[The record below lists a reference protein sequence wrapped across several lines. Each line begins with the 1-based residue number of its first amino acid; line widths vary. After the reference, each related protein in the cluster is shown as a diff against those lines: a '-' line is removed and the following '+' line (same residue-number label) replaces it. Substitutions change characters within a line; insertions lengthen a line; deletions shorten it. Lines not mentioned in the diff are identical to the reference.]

1 MEKKALPVGI
11 ESFEEIRKDNYYYV
25 DKTGMIRDLLRRK
38 GKVNLFTRPR
48 RFGKSLNMSMLKTFF
63 ETGCEKELFDGLEIS
78 KEERL
83 CSQYMGKYPVISLS
97 LKGVNGSDY
106 ATARSLLCSAVGN
119 EALRFQFLLE
129 DDSLTEPEKQLY
141 MQIIRVDPSG
151 AGRFLMSD
159 SVLMESL
166 KTLSA
171 LLEKHFGQKVIVLID
186 EYDVPLSKADEQ
198 GYYEE
203 MTLLIR
209 NMFEQVLKT
218 NDSLFFA
225 VLTGCLRVARES
237 IFTGLNNFKI
247 LSVTTVR
254 FDEYFGFL
262 DREVQEMLQYYG
274 LEDKY
279 DAVRDWY
286 DGYRFGGV
294 DVYCPWDVIS
304 YCDEL
309 TDDPDIQPKDY
320 WSNTSG
326 NYIIQHFIEKMDD
339 GLAKGELEE
348 LISGGTVTKEI
359 HEELTYNRLYES
371 MDHIW
376 SILLMTGYL
385 TYWEKKEG
393 NAYCLAIP
401 NMEIRNIFVNQIMAM
416 FKSDIAGDGER
427 VGVFCDALESG
438 NAAEVEKL
446 LAEYLNKTVSVRDTF
461 ARKPVKENIYH
472 GLLLGILG
480 YKNGWYIKSNK
491 EAGDGYSDIFIR
503 TEEKDTGMILEV
515 KYAEAAQLDAAC
527 RKALK
532 QIGDRGYARA
542 LQDDGCRT
550 IYKCGIACCRK
561 WCRVLMEREE

>member
-25 DKTGMIRDLLRRK
+25 DKTGMIRDLLRRR

-63 ETGCEKELFDGLEIS
+63 ETGCEKGLFDGLEIS
-78 KEERL
+78 KEEGL
-83 CSQYMGKYPVISLS
+83 CSQYMGRYPVISLS

-225 VLTGCLRVARES
+225 VLTGCLRVAKES

-262 DREVQEMLQYYG
+262 DREVQEMLQYY
-274 LEDKY
+274 
-279 DAVRDWY
+279 
-286 DGYRFGGV
+286 
-294 DVYCPWDVIS
+294 
-304 YCDEL
+304 
-309 TDDPDIQPKDY
+309 
-320 WSNTSG
+320 
-326 NYIIQHFIEKMDD
+326 

-385 TYWEKKEG
+385 TYREKKDG
-393 NAYCLAIP
+393 NDYCLAIP

-427 VGVFCDALESG
+427 VGAFCDVLESG

-461 ARKPVKENIYH
+461 ARKPVKENFYH

-503 TEEKDTGMILEV
+503 TEEKNTGMILEV

-542 LQDDGCRT
+542 LKDDGCRT
-550 IYKCGIACCRK
+550 IYKYGIACCRK
-561 WCRVLMEREE
+561 WCRVLMERED

>member
-1 MEKKALPVGI
+1 
-11 ESFEEIRKDNYYYV
+11 
-25 DKTGMIRDLLRRK
+25 
-38 GKVNLFTRPR
+38 
-48 RFGKSLNMSMLKTFF
+48 
-63 ETGCEKELFDGLEIS
+63 
-78 KEERL
+78 
-83 CSQYMGKYPVISLS
+83 
-97 LKGVNGSDY
+97 
-106 ATARSLLCSAVGN
+106 
-119 EALRFQFLLE
+119 
-129 DDSLTEPEKQLY
+129 
-141 MQIIRVDPSG
+141 
-151 AGRFLMSD
+151 
-159 SVLMESL
+159 
-166 KTLSA
+166 
-171 LLEKHFGQKVIVLID
+171 
-186 EYDVPLSKADEQ
+186 
-198 GYYEE
+198 
-203 MTLLIR
+203 
-209 NMFEQVLKT
+209 MFEQVLKT

-274 LEDKY
+274 L
-279 DAVRDWY
+279 
-286 DGYRFGGV
+286 
-294 DVYCPWDVIS
+294 
-304 YCDEL
+304 
-309 TDDPDIQPKDY
+309 
-320 WSNTSG
+320 
-326 NYIIQHFIEKMDD
+326 
-339 GLAKGELEE
+339 AKGELEE

-385 TYWEKKEG
+385 TYREKKDG
-393 NAYCLAIP
+393 NDYCLAIP

-427 VGVFCDALESG
+427 VGAFCDALESG

-461 ARKPVKENIYH
+461 ARKPVKENFYH

>member
-25 DKTGMIRDLLRRK
+25 DKTGMIRDLLRRR

-78 KEERL
+78 KEEGL
-83 CSQYMGKYPVISLS
+83 CSQSMGRYPVISLS

-279 DAVRDWY
+279 AAVRDWY

-385 TYWEKKEG
+385 TYREKKDG
-393 NAYCLAIP
+393 NDYCLAIP

-427 VGVFCDALESG
+427 VGAFCDALESG

-461 ARKPVKENIYH
+461 ARKPVKENFYH

-480 YKNGWYIKSNK
+480 YKNSWYIKSNK

-503 TEEKDTGMILEV
+503 TEEKNTGMILEV

-527 RKALK
+527 RMALK
-532 QIGDRGYARA
+532 QIDDREYARA
-542 LQDDGCRT
+542 LREDGCRT
-550 IYKCGIACCRK
+550 IYKYGIACCRK

>member
-25 DKTGMIRDLLRRK
+25 DKTGMIRDLLRRR
-38 GKVNLFTRPR
+38 GKVNLFTHPR

-63 ETGCEKELFDGLEIS
+63 ETGCAKGLFDGLEIS
-78 KEERL
+78 KEEGL
-83 CSQYMGKYPVISLS
+83 CSQYMGRYPVISLS

-225 VLTGCLRVARES
+225 VLTGCLRVAKES

-279 DAVRDWY
+279 AAVRDWY

-385 TYWEKKEG
+385 TYREKKDG
-393 NAYCLAIP
+393 NDYCLAIP

-427 VGVFCDALESG
+427 VGAFCDALESG

-461 ARKPVKENIYH
+461 ARKPVKENFYH

-480 YKNGWYIKSNK
+480 YKNSWYIKSNK

-550 IYKCGIACCRK
+550 IYKYGIACCRK

>member
-25 DKTGMIRDLLRRK
+25 DKTGMIRDLLRRR

-78 KEERL
+78 KEEGL
-83 CSQYMGKYPVISLS
+83 CSQYMGRYPVVSLS

-279 DAVRDWY
+279 AAVRDWY

-326 NYIIQHFIEKMDD
+326 NYIIQQFIEKMDD

-385 TYWEKKEG
+385 TYREKKDG
-393 NAYCLAIP
+393 NDYCLAIP

-427 VGVFCDALESG
+427 VGAFCDALESG

-461 ARKPVKENIYH
+461 ARKPVKENFYH

-480 YKNGWYIKSNK
+480 YKNSWYIKSNK

-503 TEEKDTGMILEV
+503 TEEKNTGMILEV

-527 RKALK
+527 RMALK

-550 IYKCGIACCRK
+550 IYKYGIACCRK

>member
-225 VLTGCLRVARES
+225 VLTGCLRVAKES
-237 IFTGLNNFKI
+237 IFTGLNNFRSCPLRRCALMNILVFWTRKYRKCCSIMDWKI
-247 LSVTTVR
+247 NMTQ
-254 FDEYFGFL
+254 FGTG
-262 DREVQEMLQYYG
+262 M
-274 LEDKY
+274 
-279 DAVRDWY
+279 
-286 DGYRFGGV
+286 
-294 DVYCPWDVIS
+294 
-304 YCDEL
+304 
-309 TDDPDIQPKDY
+309 
-320 WSNTSG
+320 
-326 NYIIQHFIEKMDD
+326 
-339 GLAKGELEE
+339 
-348 LISGGTVTKEI
+348 TVTG
-359 HEELTYNRLYES
+359 LVVWT
-371 MDHIW
+371 
-376 SILLMTGYL
+376 SIVRGMSS
-385 TYWEKKEG
+385 
-393 NAYCLAIP
+393 A
-401 NMEIRNIFVNQIMAM
+401 
-416 FKSDIAGDGER
+416 
-427 VGVFCDALESG
+427 
-438 NAAEVEKL
+438 
-446 LAEYLNKTVSVRDTF
+446 TVMS
-461 ARKPVKENIYH
+461 
-472 GLLLGILG
+472 
-480 YKNGWYIKSNK
+480 
-491 EAGDGYSDIFIR
+491 
-503 TEEKDTGMILEV
+503 
-515 KYAEAAQLDAAC
+515 
-527 RKALK
+527 
-532 QIGDRGYARA
+532 
-542 LQDDGCRT
+542 
-550 IYKCGIACCRK
+550 
-561 WCRVLMEREE
+561 

>member
-25 DKTGMIRDLLRRK
+25 DKTGMIRDLLRRR

-78 KEERL
+78 KEEGL

-225 VLTGCLRVARES
+225 VLTGCLRVAKES

-326 NYIIQHFIEKMDD
+326 NYIIQQFIEKMDD

-385 TYWEKKEG
+385 TYREKKDG
-393 NAYCLAIP
+393 NDYCLAIP

-427 VGVFCDALESG
+427 VGAFCDALESG

-461 ARKPVKENIYH
+461 ARKPVKENFYH

-550 IYKCGIACCRK
+550 IYKYGIACCRK

>member
-11 ESFEEIRKDNYYYV
+11 ESFEEIRRDNYYYV
-25 DKTGMIRDLLRRK
+25 DKTGMIRDLLRRR

-78 KEERL
+78 KEEGL

-262 DREVQEMLQYYG
+262 DKEVQEMLQYYG

-385 TYWEKKEG
+385 TYREKEEG

-401 NMEIRNIFVNQIMAM
+401 NMEIRNIFVNQIMTM

-427 VGVFCDALESG
+427 VGAFRDALESG
-438 NAAEVEKL
+438 NAAEIEKL

-461 ARKPVKENIYH
+461 ARKPVKENFYH

-491 EAGDGYSDIFIR
+491 EAGDGYSDIFVR
-503 TEEKDTGMILEV
+503 TEEKNTGMILEV

-527 RKALK
+527 RMALK
-532 QIGDRGYARA
+532 QIDDREYARA
-542 LQDDGCRT
+542 LREDGCRT
-550 IYKCGIACCRK
+550 IYKYGIACCRK
-561 WCRVLMEREE
+561 WCRVLMERED

>member
-11 ESFEEIRKDNYYYV
+11 ESFEEIRRDNYYYV
-25 DKTGMIRDLLRRK
+25 DKTGMIRDLLRRR

-63 ETGCEKELFDGLEIS
+63 ETGCEKGLFDGLEIS
-78 KEERL
+78 KEEGL
-83 CSQYMGKYPVISLS
+83 CSQYMGRYPVISLS

-274 LEDKY
+274 L
-279 DAVRDWY
+279 
-286 DGYRFGGV
+286 
-294 DVYCPWDVIS
+294 
-304 YCDEL
+304 
-309 TDDPDIQPKDY
+309 
-320 WSNTSG
+320 
-326 NYIIQHFIEKMDD
+326 
-339 GLAKGELEE
+339 AKGELEE

-385 TYWEKKEG
+385 TYREKKDG
-393 NAYCLAIP
+393 NDYCLAIP
-401 NMEIRNIFVNQIMAM
+401 NMEIRNIFVN
-416 FKSDIAGDGER
+416 
-427 VGVFCDALESG
+427 
-438 NAAEVEKL
+438 
-446 LAEYLNKTVSVRDTF
+446 
-461 ARKPVKENIYH
+461 
-472 GLLLGILG
+472 
-480 YKNGWYIKSNK
+480 
-491 EAGDGYSDIFIR
+491 
-503 TEEKDTGMILEV
+503 
-515 KYAEAAQLDAAC
+515 
-527 RKALK
+527 
-532 QIGDRGYARA
+532 
-542 LQDDGCRT
+542 
-550 IYKCGIACCRK
+550 
-561 WCRVLMEREE
+561 

>member
-1 MEKKALPVGI
+1 M
-11 ESFEEIRKDNYYYV
+11 
-25 DKTGMIRDLLRRK
+25 
-38 GKVNLFTRPR
+38 
-48 RFGKSLNMSMLKTFF
+48 
-63 ETGCEKELFDGLEIS
+63 
-78 KEERL
+78 
-83 CSQYMGKYPVISLS
+83 ISLS

-225 VLTGCLRVARES
+225 VLTGCLRVAKES

-309 TDDPDIQPKDY
+309 TDAPDIQPKDY

-348 LISGGTVTKEI
+348 LISGG
-359 HEELTYNRLYES
+359 R
-371 MDHIW
+371 
-376 SILLMTGYL
+376 
-385 TYWEKKEG
+385 
-393 NAYCLAIP
+393 
-401 NMEIRNIFVNQIMAM
+401 
-416 FKSDIAGDGER
+416 
-427 VGVFCDALESG
+427 
-438 NAAEVEKL
+438 
-446 LAEYLNKTVSVRDTF
+446 
-461 ARKPVKENIYH
+461 
-472 GLLLGILG
+472 
-480 YKNGWYIKSNK
+480 
-491 EAGDGYSDIFIR
+491 
-503 TEEKDTGMILEV
+503 
-515 KYAEAAQLDAAC
+515 
-527 RKALK
+527 
-532 QIGDRGYARA
+532 
-542 LQDDGCRT
+542 
-550 IYKCGIACCRK
+550 
-561 WCRVLMEREE
+561 

>member
-25 DKTGMIRDLLRRK
+25 DKTGMIRDLLRRR

-78 KEERL
+78 KEEGL
-83 CSQYMGKYPVISLS
+83 CSQYMGKYPVVSLS

-279 DAVRDWY
+279 AAVRDWY

-326 NYIIQHFIEKMDD
+326 NYIIQQFIEKMDD

-385 TYWEKKEG
+385 TYREKKDG
-393 NAYCLAIP
+393 NDYCLAIP

-427 VGVFCDALESG
+427 VGAFCDALESG

-461 ARKPVKENIYH
+461 ARKPVKENFYH

-480 YKNGWYIKSNK
+480 YKNSWYIKSNK

-503 TEEKDTGMILEV
+503 TEEKNTGMILEV

-527 RKALK
+527 RMALK
-532 QIGDRGYARA
+532 QIDDKEYARA
-542 LQDDGCRT
+542 LREDGCRT
-550 IYKCGIACCRK
+550 IYKYGIACCRK

>member
-25 DKTGMIRDLLRRK
+25 DKTGMIRDLLRRR

-78 KEERL
+78 KEEGL
-83 CSQYMGKYPVISLS
+83 CSQYMGRYPVISLS

-225 VLTGCLRVARES
+225 VLTGCLRVAEES

-279 DAVRDWY
+279 AAVRDWY

-385 TYWEKKEG
+385 TYREKKDG
-393 NAYCLAIP
+393 NDYCLAIP

-427 VGVFCDALESG
+427 VGAFCDALESG

-461 ARKPVKENIYH
+461 ARKPVKENFYH

-480 YKNGWYIKSNK
+480 YKNSWYIKSNK

-503 TEEKDTGMILEV
+503 TEEKNTGMILEV

-527 RKALK
+527 RMALK

-550 IYKCGIACCRK
+550 IYKYGIACCRK

>member
-225 VLTGCLRVARES
+225 VLTGCLRVAKES

-326 NYIIQHFIEKMDD
+326 NYIIQQFIEKMDD

-385 TYWEKKEG
+385 TYREKKEG
-393 NAYCLAIP
+393 NDYCLAIP

-427 VGVFCDALESG
+427 VGAFCDALESG

-446 LAEYLNKTVSVRDTF
+446 LAEYLNKTVSVRDT
-461 ARKPVKENIYH
+461 A
-472 GLLLGILG
+472 
-480 YKNGWYIKSNK
+480 
-491 EAGDGYSDIFIR
+491 IFLSGQKKR
-503 TEEKDTGMILEV
+503 T
-515 KYAEAAQLDAAC
+515 
-527 RKALK
+527 
-532 QIGDRGYARA
+532 RA
-542 LQDDGCRT
+542 
-550 IYKCGIACCRK
+550 
-561 WCRVLMEREE
+561 

>member
-11 ESFEEIRKDNYYYV
+11 ESFEEIRRDNYYYV
-25 DKTGMIRDLLRRK
+25 DKTGMIRDLLRRR

-63 ETGCEKELFDGLEIS
+63 ETGCEKGLFDGLEIS
-78 KEERL
+78 KEEGL
-83 CSQYMGKYPVISLS
+83 CSQYMGRYPVISLS

-279 DAVRDWY
+279 AAVRDWY

-326 NYIIQHFIEKMDD
+326 NYIIQQ
-339 GLAKGELEE
+339 LA
-348 LISGGTVTKEI
+348 
-359 HEELTYNRLYES
+359 
-371 MDHIW
+371 
-376 SILLMTGYL
+376 
-385 TYWEKKEG
+385 
-393 NAYCLAIP
+393 
-401 NMEIRNIFVNQIMAM
+401 
-416 FKSDIAGDGER
+416 
-427 VGVFCDALESG
+427 
-438 NAAEVEKL
+438 
-446 LAEYLNKTVSVRDTF
+446 
-461 ARKPVKENIYH
+461 
-472 GLLLGILG
+472 
-480 YKNGWYIKSNK
+480 
-491 EAGDGYSDIFIR
+491 
-503 TEEKDTGMILEV
+503 
-515 KYAEAAQLDAAC
+515 
-527 RKALK
+527 
-532 QIGDRGYARA
+532 
-542 LQDDGCRT
+542 
-550 IYKCGIACCRK
+550 
-561 WCRVLMEREE
+561 

>member
-25 DKTGMIRDLLRRK
+25 DKTGMIRDLLRRR

-78 KEERL
+78 KEEGL
-83 CSQYMGKYPVISLS
+83 CSQYMGRYPVISLS

-279 DAVRDWY
+279 AAVRDWY

-385 TYWEKKEG
+385 TYREKKDG
-393 NAYCLAIP
+393 NDYCLAIP

-427 VGVFCDALESG
+427 VGAFCDALESG

-461 ARKPVKENIYH
+461 ARKPVKENFYH

-503 TEEKDTGMILEV
+503 TEEKNTGMILEV

-527 RKALK
+527 RMALK
-532 QIGDRGYARA
+532 QIDDRKYARA
-542 LQDDGCRT
+542 LREDGCRT
-550 IYKCGIACCRK
+550 IYKYGIACCRK